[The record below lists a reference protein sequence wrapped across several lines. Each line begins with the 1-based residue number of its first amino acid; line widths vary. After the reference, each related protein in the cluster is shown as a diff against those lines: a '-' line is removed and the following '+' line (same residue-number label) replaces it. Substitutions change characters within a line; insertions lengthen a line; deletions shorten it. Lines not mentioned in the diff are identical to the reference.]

1 MRFFLLLIAGVALQN
16 FHLHFHMGKTE
27 VAPKNDS
34 LPRGIRGLLQGRGK
48 VAKVVETADE
58 GLTADSDEAEDA
70 DDSDENE
77 EVSAGKK
84 LGTAE
89 RFKSKLQAAKSKL
102 HRSGSEQKGKKDS
115 EAAHF
120 GGSPVVLP
128 QSFLNVLASFM
139 RSQNEAAQTG
149 TA

>member
-16 FHLHFHMGKTE
+16 FHLHFHMAKAE
-27 VAPKNDS
+27 VAAKNES
-34 LPRGIRGLLQGRGK
+34 LPKGIRGLLQGRGK
-48 VAKVVETADE
+48 VAKVAETAE
-58 GLTADSDEAEDA
+58 EALTADSDDAEEA

-77 EVSAGKK
+77 EVSAEKK

-89 RFKSKLQAAKSKL
+89 RLKNRLQAAKNKL

-139 RSQNEAAQTG
+139 RSQNEAAQIG